1 MESTTNSIARRAL
14 PAGRQA
20 RVLMIAGA
28 LAVAALAVVW
38 AVKRVAR
45 APETPTQAPAA
56 DGKLRL
62 SAAQLATLTIDPVK
76 TMRFRSE
83 ETAEGH
89 IAPDADATTLVFS
102 PYSGR
107 IVKLLAGIGATVKRG
122 EPLFTIEA
130 TEFAQGETDLLN
142 AVSQLKLARI
152 VEQRR
157 HAAYDGKGGSLQDW
171 QQSQADLAAAETAVA
186 TARDRLSI
194 LGGTPRQIADLQSSR
209 APDPVTTVTAPIAGI
224 VTDRQVGPG
233 EYLQA
238 GASTPAYT
246 IGDQSQ
252 VWLIADVR
260 EAAIASIA
268 VGQRVEVR
276 VLALPGRI
284 FQAKVT
290 AVGAGVDPVTR
301 RVQVR
306 AALANPDGM
315 LKPQMFA
322 TFSIITSGATE
333 APAVPEGAVV
343 REGDAAHVWVVS
355 DDQALVS
362 RSIRTGRSL
371 EGMLEVLDG
380 LKAGE
385 RVVTRGSLF
394 IDRAA
399 QPG

>member
-1 MESTTNSIARRAL
+1 M
-14 PAGRQA
+14 
-20 RVLMIAGA
+20 
-28 LAVAALAVVW
+28 
-38 AVKRVAR
+38 
-45 APETPTQAPAA
+45 
-56 DGKLRL
+56 
-62 SAAQLATLTIDPVK
+62 
-76 TMRFRSE
+76 
-83 ETAEGH
+83 
-89 IAPDADATTLVFS
+89 
-102 PYSGR
+102 
-107 IVKLLAGIGATVKRG
+107 
-122 EPLFTIEA
+122 
-130 TEFAQGETDLLN
+130 
-142 AVSQLKLARI
+142 
-152 VEQRR
+152 
-157 HAAYDGKGGSLQDW
+157 
-171 QQSQADLAAAETAVA
+171 
-186 TARDRLSI
+186 
-194 LGGTPRQIADLQSSR
+194 GGTPRQIADLQSSR

-306 AALANPDGM
+306 AALANPDGK